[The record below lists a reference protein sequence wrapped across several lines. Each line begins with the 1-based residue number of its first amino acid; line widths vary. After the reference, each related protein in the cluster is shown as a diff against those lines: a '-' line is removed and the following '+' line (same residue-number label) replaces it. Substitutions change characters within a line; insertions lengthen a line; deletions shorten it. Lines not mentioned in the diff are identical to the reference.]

1 LCPFG
6 FTSFRVSAGHRVV
19 GRGCNL
25 LECQRRRPV
34 RTLACS
40 SAECSVSSNGQQF
53 LGRNWL
59 RRACSWDL
67 DCALREDLVGILG
80 MEGRQVQGSCG
91 PRAGPYC
98 YRRCRLGRGM
108 WARAC
113 WRLPASARCWSPC
126 TGRECVALCG
136 RAGDVAAVSSLL
148 CLFPHPPLPCLII
161 VCYLSLVFVCLLC
174 TDVALLSI
182 CILLH

>member
-1 LCPFG
+1 MTADDGRRPPEQRSLRRRGGGRRRKRNPYVALCLVLLGAELVPLG

-25 LECQRRRPV
+25 LECQRRRRV
-34 RTLACS
+34 RTLARS
-40 SAECSVSSNGQQF
+40 SAECSVSSDGQQF

-59 RRACSWDL
+59 RRAC
-67 DCALREDLVGILG
+67 
-80 MEGRQVQGSCG
+80 
-91 PRAGPYC
+91 
-98 YRRCRLGRGM
+98 
-108 WARAC
+108 
-113 WRLPASARCWSPC
+113 PASAWCWSPC

-161 VCYLSLVFVCLLC
+161 ACYLSWYLFACCVLM
-174 TDVALLSI
+174 
-182 CILLH
+182 